1 MPWADVS
8 AALGR
13 MTTKRRMTMKTRT
26 KAQENPRRMLVMILA
41 AMATASLALLPG
53 SAAGQDADTDVVK
66 TEKAIDRDAPI
77 TVKVRNNGWLDMRV
91 YAVAHGN
98 RWRLGTAHTGQPLI
112 VEIPRHLQGGIVP
125 LQLVAYPI
133 GGSGVAA
140 TEQLLLSPGDQVD
153 WRLENYL
160 AFSTVFIS

>member
-1 MPWADVS
+1 
-8 AALGR
+8 
-13 MTTKRRMTMKTRT
+13 MKTRT
-26 KAQENPRRMLVMILA
+26 KAQENPRRMLALILA

-53 SAAGQDADTDVVK
+53 SAAGQDAQKDSVQA
-66 TEKAIDRDAPI
+66 EKAIARDAPI
-77 TVKVRNNGWLDMRV
+77 TVKVLNNGWLDVRV
-91 YAVAHGN
+91 YAVARGN
-98 RWRLGTAHTGQPLI
+98 RWRLGTAHTGQPLS
-112 VEIPRHLQGGIVP
+112 VEIPRHLQEGIVS
-125 LQLVAYPI
+125 LQLVAHPI

>member
-1 MPWADVS
+1 
-8 AALGR
+8 
-13 MTTKRRMTMKTRT
+13 MKTQTRVQ
-26 KAQENPRRMLVMILA
+26 ANPRRVAVFLLA
-41 AMATASLALLPG
+41 AVASLFLALMPG
-53 SAAGQDADTDVVK
+53 SAAGQDVEKDEVQ
-66 TEKAIDRDAPI
+66 TEKTTTRDAPI

-91 YAVAHGN
+91 YVVAHGN
-98 RWRLGTAHTGQPLI
+98 RWRLGTVHTGQPLT
-112 VEIPRHLQGGIVP
+112 VEIPRHLQEGITS

-160 AFSTVFIS
+160 AFSTVFVS